1 MKFKLSRHALEE
13 IERRGIPR
21 DLLDQVLQNPQQ
33 ILPERDGK
41 KIYQS
46 QVEFG
51 ESKLFLLRAI
61 VNDAVEPA
69 VVVTVYRTSKI
80 EKYWRQP

>member
-1 MKFKLSRHALEE
+1 MKFRLSRHALEE

-51 ESKLFLLRAI
+51 GSKLFLLRAI

-80 EKYWRQP
+80 EKYWRPI

>member
-1 MKFKLSRHALEE
+1 MKFRLSRHALEE

-21 DLLDQVLQNPQQ
+21 DLLDQVLQSPQQ

-51 ESKLFLLRAI
+51 GSKLFLLRAF

-80 EKYWRQP
+80 EKYWRPT

>member
-1 MKFKLSRHALEE
+1 MKFRLSRHALEE
-13 IERRGIPR
+13 LERRDIPR

-33 ILPERDGK
+33 ILPDRDGK

-51 ESKLFLLRAI
+51 GSKLFLLRAI
-61 VNDAVEPA
+61 VNVAIEPA

-80 EKYWRQP
+80 DKYWRYT

>member
-1 MKFKLSRHALEE
+1 MKFRLSRHALEE

-51 ESKLFLLRAI
+51 GSKLFLLRAI
-61 VNDAVEPA
+61 VNDAVDPA

>member
-1 MKFKLSRHALEE
+1 MKFRLSRHALEE

-33 ILPERDGK
+33 ILPERDNK

-46 QVEFG
+46 QVRFG
-51 ESKLFLLRAI
+51 GSKLFLLRAI

-80 EKYWRQP
+80 EKYWR

>member
-1 MKFKLSRHALEE
+1 MKFRLSRHALEE

-33 ILPERDGK
+33 VLPERDGK

-51 ESKLFLLRAI
+51 GSKLFSITRHC
-61 VNDAVEPA
+61 E
-69 VVVTVYRTSKI
+69 
-80 EKYWRQP
+80 

>member
-1 MKFKLSRHALEE
+1 MKFRLSRHALEE

-51 ESKLFLLRAI
+51 GSKLFLLRAI
-61 VNDAVEPA
+61 ANDAVEPA

>member
-1 MKFKLSRHALEE
+1 MKFRLSRHALEE

-51 ESKLFLLRAI
+51 GSKLFFACHCERCG
-61 VNDAVEPA
+61 
-69 VVVTVYRTSKI
+69 
-80 EKYWRQP
+80 

>member
-1 MKFKLSRHALEE
+1 MKFRLSKHALEE
-13 IERRGIPR
+13 LGRRDIPR
-21 DLLDQVLQNPQQ
+21 DLLEQVLQNPQQ
-33 ILPERDGK
+33 ILPERGGK

-51 ESKLFLLRAI
+51 GGKIFLLRAI
-61 VNDAVEPA
+61 VKDEIEPA
-69 VVVTVYRTSKI
+69 VVITVYRTSKI

>member
-1 MKFKLSRHALEE
+1 MKFRLSRHALEE
-13 IERRGIPR
+13 IERRGVPR
-21 DLLDQVLQNPQQ
+21 DLLDQVLQSPQQ

-51 ESKLFLLRAI
+51 GSKLFLLRAI

-80 EKYWRQP
+80 EKYWRPT

>member
-1 MKFKLSRHALEE
+1 MKFRLSLHALEE
-13 IERRGIPR
+13 IERRSIPR

-46 QVEFG
+46 QVVFG
-51 ESKLFLLRAI
+51 GSKLFLLRAI

>member
-1 MKFKLSRHALEE
+1 MKFRLSRHALDE

-33 ILPERDGK
+33 ILPERGGK

-46 QVEFG
+46 QVG
-51 ESKLFLLRAI
+51 LGGSKLFLLRAI

-80 EKYWRQP
+80 EKYWRHT

>member
-1 MKFKLSRHALEE
+1 MKFRLSRHALDES
-13 IERRGIPR
+13 ERRRIPR
-21 DLLDQVLQNPQQ
+21 DLLEQVLQNPQQ
-33 ILPERDGK
+33 VLPERDGK

-51 ESKLFLLRAI
+51 GSKLFLLRAI

-80 EKYWRQP
+80 EKYWRSP

>member
-1 MKFKLSRHALEE
+1 MKFRLSRHALEE
-13 IERRGIPR
+13 IERRGVPR
-21 DLLDQVLQNPQQ
+21 DLLDQVLQSPQQ

-51 ESKLFLLRAI
+51 GSKLFLLRAI

>member
-1 MKFKLSRHALEE
+1 MKVRLSRHALEE

-51 ESKLFLLRAI
+51 GSKLFLLRAI

-80 EKYWRQP
+80 EKYWRPT